1 MIIHAACPFLV
12 PLRIPGNQVGAIDS
26 PLDPTKGLHRTN
38 EMVLPFV
45 NRLDDV
51 LLPPPF
57 LYTDPFSL
65 DDILDVSVKKKRE
78 RQKINERAAFKRTMI
93 NRRVFFP
100 FDNVKIRFFYSI
112 LLDTG

>member
-45 NRLDDV
+45 N

-65 DDILDVSVKKKRE
+65 DDILDVSAKITKKKKYFE
-78 RQKINERAAFKRTMI
+78 RMI
-93 NRRVFFP
+93 NRRIFLS
-100 FDNVKIRFFYSI
+100 FDNIRIRVRFIPYF
-112 LLDTG
+112 

>member
-65 DDILDVSVKKKRE
+65 DDILDVSTKIAKKKNTL
-78 RQKINERAAFKRTMI
+78 NE
-93 NRRVFFP
+93 
-100 FDNVKIRFFYSI
+100 
-112 LLDTG
+112 